1 MEQLP
6 ILNKKQT
13 LDKIKRIAFE
23 IYENN
28 FQEKE
33 IYIAGIFDK
42 GYLFAQFLKSDLE
55 KICAIKIILVKVT
68 LDKFSP
74 QQSEIELDID
84 IKLLKKK
91 TIILVDDVMN
101 SGRTMAYSMK
111 PFLNI
116 EIKKLQTAVVVDRDH
131 KTFPISADYVGY
143 SLSTTLKETINVVLD
158 EVDEFGV
165 YMV

>member
-1 MEQLP
+1 MDQLL

-33 IYIAGIFDK
+33 IYIAGVYDK
-42 GYLFAQFLKSDLE
+42 GYQFAQLLKNDLE
-55 KICAIKIILVKVT
+55 KICAIKVILVKVT
-68 LDKFSP
+68 LDKFTP
-74 QQSEIELDID
+74 QQSDIELDID
-84 IKLLKKK
+84 LKLLKKK

-101 SGRTMAYSMK
+101 SGRTMAYSLK

-116 EIKKLQTAVVVDRDH
+116 EIKRLQTAVVVDRDH
-131 KTFPISADYVGY
+131 KKFPISADYVGY
-143 SLSTTLKETINVVLD
+143 SLSTTLKETINVILD
-158 EVDEFGV
+158 EVEEFGV
-165 YMV
+165 YMI